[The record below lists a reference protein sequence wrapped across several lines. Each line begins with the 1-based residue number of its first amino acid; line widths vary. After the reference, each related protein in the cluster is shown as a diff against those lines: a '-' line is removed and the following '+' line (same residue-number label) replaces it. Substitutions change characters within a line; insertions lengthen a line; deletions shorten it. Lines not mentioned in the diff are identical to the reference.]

1 VFEGLGIGSRL
12 ATVSLPARY
21 AHLPI
26 VGAVVFGMSTP
37 LGMAV
42 GLAMHASYNA
52 DDPGALVVSGVL
64 DSLSAGILLYTALVE
79 VRLSRTSIYICFD
92 LIDYAAARTRDLIQ
106 RGANERACKALGSG
120 SSLGSIGMLCYG
132 TSRKVGVNRHITTV
146 ETEFCN
152 LELEGIGSEMPIGGP
167 PQPQAYRASGSISLL
182 CSCHDTTRFLRR
194 SSALWAFYA
203 QVFCI

>member
-21 AHLPI
+21 APLPI

-79 VRLSRTSIYICFD
+79 VRLSRTRYIFV
-92 LIDYAAARTRDLIQ
+92 LI
-106 RGANERACKALGSG
+106 
-120 SSLGSIGMLCYG
+120 
-132 TSRKVGVNRHITTV
+132 
-146 ETEFCN
+146 
-152 LELEGIGSEMPIGGP
+152 
-167 PQPQAYRASGSISLL
+167 
-182 CSCHDTTRFLRR
+182 
-194 SSALWAFYA
+194 
-203 QVFCI
+203 